1 MMKTKYYLKENLL
14 ERNAMNFV
22 DVVADMK
29 STISFYR
36 DNERR
41 VNGKSRIGILSGRFM
56 QGETINIEVESSE
69 DMSRVKEILNTIGTE
84 V

>member
-1 MMKTKYYLKENLL
+1 MMKTRYYLKENLL

-56 QGETINIEVESSE
+56 QGETINVEVESSE

>member
-1 MMKTKYYLKENLL
+1 MMKTRYYLKENLL

-36 DNERR
+36 DNERK

-56 QGETINIEVESSE
+56 
-69 DMSRVKEILNTIGTE
+69 
-84 V
+84 

>member
-1 MMKTKYYLKENLL
+1 MMKTRYYLKENLL

-36 DNERR
+36 DNERK

-56 QGETINIEVESSE
+56 QGETINVEVESSE
-69 DMSRVKEILNTIGTE
+69 DMSRVKDILNTIGTE

>member
-36 DNERR
+36 DNERK

-56 QGETINIEVESSE
+56 QGETINVEVESSE
-69 DMSRVKEILNTIGTE
+69 DMSRVKDILNTIGTE

>member
-1 MMKTKYYLKENLL
+1 MMKTRYYLKENLL